1 MAVTSQRVQQKNV
14 ALNTVVM
21 SVLSNT
27 AGTSSMFNTSA
38 PVPNFF
44 KQYFQRDFH
53 FSKLASHILV
63 SLYMEWAISNDGF
76 FKSFKITRSGTTG
89 L

>member
-27 AGTSSMFNTSA
+27 AGTSSMFNASA

-44 KQYFQRDFH
+44 KQYFPKR
-53 FSKLASHILV
+53 FS
-63 SLYMEWAISNDGF
+63 F
-76 FKSFKITRSGTTG
+76 FKTG
-89 L
+89 QPYTGQFVHGMGHFE